1 MRATP
6 GRISSGGG
14 FGLGSRI
21 GGLTGNR
28 WLTLLAMTGALSMI
42 MLDQTVVTVAL
53 PSMTRDL
60 GLSSSG
66 QQWVVNAYVLAMAAC
81 VALGGKLGDRF
92 GPVTCFRVGVV
103 TFFIASVLC
112 GLAPG
117 GGGEVW
123 ILAARAAQGVGA
135 ALMMPVSAKIV
146 MDAFPIQERGRAMAV
161 YAGVSQIF
169 LAVGPLIG
177 GALTEWISWRAV
189 FWLNVPVG
197 VIALILVAVAR
208 PADRRDRT
216 EKVSISAAAMLV
228 TGLLLTVL
236 AIQQGSTWHWGSPA
250 TLVPLALGIIITTAF
265 IVTQWR
271 SATPLV
277 AVRLLARR
285 AFGANLITLGLVQF
299 SLLAAILFSTLY
311 LQDLLHMS
319 PMTAGLA
326 SLPLI
331 LPITVA
337 AQLGGRWY
345 DRRGNRPPV
354 LTGLAIA
361 TLGMICWTISL
372 PHLDYAWQV
381 PGMIITGF
389 GLGLVFSPTN
399 TDALSRVTSAERGQA
414 SGIVQTV
421 RQLGGTLGVAV
432 IGSIVLGVE
441 HQVTRTPIPQHA
453 ADAITVGFWVA
464 TAVFALALVCAA
476 ALLSKE
482 RITDQTEP
490 ALAPAA

>member
-1 MRATP
+1 MNTALNGAVDRAP
-6 GRISSGGG
+6 GRS
-14 FGLGSRI
+14 
-21 GGLTGNR
+21 GNR
-28 WLTLLAMTGALSMI
+28 WLTLFAMTGALSMI

-81 VALGGKLGDRF
+81 VALGGKLGDRL
-92 GPVTCFRVGVV
+92 GPVTCFRVGVIV
-103 TFFIASVLC
+103 FFGASVFC
-112 GLAPG
+112 GIAPTG
-117 GGGEVW
+117 GGGELW
-123 ILAARAAQGVGA
+123 ILAARAAQGIGA

-146 MDAFPIQERGRAMAV
+146 MDAFPISDRGRAMAV

-169 LAVGPLIG
+169 LAIGPLIG

-197 VIALILVAVAR
+197 VLALVLVAIAR
-208 PADRRDRT
+208 PANLRDRDAH
-216 EKVSISAAAMLV
+216 VSVGAAALLV

-236 AIQQGSTWHWGSPA
+236 AIQQGSTWHWSSPA
-250 TLVPLALGIIITTAF
+250 TLIPLVIGLLLTTVF
-265 IVTQWR
+265 VVTQWR

-277 AVRLLARR
+277 AVRLFARR
-285 AFGANLITLGLVQF
+285 AFTANLVILGLVQF

-319 PMTAGLA
+319 PMKAGVA
-326 SLPLI
+326 ALPLI
-331 LPITVA
+331 LPITVG

-354 LTGLAIA
+354 ITGLTIA
-361 TLGMICWTISL
+361 TIGMACWTLSL
-372 PHLDYAWQV
+372 PHLDYKWQV

-399 TDALSRVTSAERGQA
+399 TDALSRVSQAERSQA
-414 SGIVQTV
+414 SGIVQTI
-421 RQLGGTLGVAV
+421 RQLGGTLGVAI
-432 IGSIVLGVE
+432 IGSVVLGIE

-453 ADAITVGFWVA
+453 ADAITAGFWIA
-464 TAVFALALVCAA
+464 TAVFAVALVSAVV
-476 ALLSKE
+476 LLSKE
-482 RITDQTEP
+482 RITDRVIG
-490 ALAPAA
+490 ADASGA

>member
-1 MRATP
+1 MSAPTP
-6 GRISSGGG
+6 VADAPTR
-14 FGLGSRI
+14 
-21 GGLTGNR
+21 GLTGNR

-53 PSMTRDL
+53 PSMTHDL

-81 VALGGKLGDRF
+81 VALGGKLGDRL
-92 GPVTCFRVGVV
+92 GAVTCFRVGVI
-103 TFFIASVLC
+103 TFFAASVFC
-112 GLAPG
+112 GLAPTD
-117 GGGEVW
+117 GGEVW

-146 MDAFPIQERGRAMAV
+146 MDAFPIEERGRAMAV

-197 VIALILVAVAR
+197 VAALVLVAIAR
-208 PADRRDRT
+208 PANERNRDAR
-216 EKVSISAAAMLV
+216 VNFSAAAMLV
-228 TGLLLTVL
+228 TGLLLMVL
-236 AIQQGSTWHWGSPA
+236 AIQQGSTWHWTSAA
-250 TLVPLALGIIITTAF
+250 TLVPLVLGVAITTVF
-265 IVTQWR
+265 VVTQWR

-277 AVRLLARR
+277 AVRLFARR
-285 AFGANLITLGLVQF
+285 AFTANLITLGLVQF

-319 PMTAGLA
+319 PMKAGLA
-326 SLPLI
+326 ALPLI

-354 LTGLAIA
+354 ITGLAIA
-361 TLGMICWTISL
+361 TIGMICWTVSL
-372 PHLDYAWQV
+372 PHLDYAMQV

-399 TDALSRVTSAERGQA
+399 TDALSRVTPAERSQA
-414 SGIVQTV
+414 SGIVQTI

-441 HQVTRTPIPQHA
+441 HQVTRAAIPQHA

-464 TAVFALALVCAA
+464 TAVFALATICAI
-476 ALLSKE
+476 ALLSRE
-482 RITDQTEP
+482 RITQESTSEP
-490 ALAPAA
+490 AL

>member
-1 MRATP
+1 MSTALNGVVNRA
-6 GRISSGGG
+6 SG
-14 FGLGSRI
+14 LS
-21 GGLTGNR
+21 GNR
-28 WLTLLAMTGALSMI
+28 WLTLFAMTGALSMI

-81 VALGGKLGDRF
+81 VALGGKLGDRL
-92 GPVTCFRVGVV
+92 GPVTCFRVGVIL
-103 TFFIASVLC
+103 FFMASVFC
-112 GLAPG
+112 GLAPT

-123 ILAARAAQGVGA
+123 ILAARAAQGIGA

-146 MDAFPIQERGRAMAV
+146 MDAFPISERGRAMAV
-161 YAGVSQIF
+161 YAGVSQVF
-169 LAVGPLIG
+169 LAIGPLIG

-197 VIALILVAVAR
+197 VLALILVAVAR
-208 PADRRDRT
+208 PADVRDRDAH
-216 EKVSISAAAMLV
+216 VSMGAAALLV

-236 AIQQGSTWHWGSPA
+236 AIQQGSTWHWSSPA
-250 TLVPLALGIIITTAF
+250 TLVPLVIGVLLTAVF
-265 IVTQWR
+265 VVTQWR

-277 AVRLLARR
+277 AVRLFARR
-285 AFGANLITLGLVQF
+285 AFTANLVTLGLVQF

-319 PMTAGLA
+319 PMKAGVA
-326 SLPLI
+326 ALPLI
-331 LPITVA
+331 LPITVG

-354 LTGLAIA
+354 ITGLTMA
-361 TLGMICWTISL
+361 TIGMACWTLAL

-399 TDALSRVTSAERGQA
+399 TDALSRVSSAERSQA
-414 SGIVQTV
+414 SGIVQTI

-432 IGSIVLGVE
+432 IGSVILGIE
-441 HQVTRTPIPQHA
+441 HRLTRTPVPQHA
-453 ADAITVGFWVA
+453 ADAITVGFWIA
-464 TAVFALALVCAA
+464 TAVFAVALVSAVV
-476 ALLSKE
+476 LLSKE
-482 RITDQTEP
+482 RITGRTEVDLDV
-490 ALAPAA
+490 AG

>member
-1 MRATP
+1 MSTVINRAST
-6 GRISSGGG
+6 
-14 FGLGSRI
+14 
-21 GGLTGNR
+21 LTGNR
-28 WLTLLAMTGALSMI
+28 WLTLFAMTGALSMI

-81 VALGGKLGDRF
+81 VALGGKLGDRL
-92 GPVTCFRVGVV
+92 GPVTCFRLGVI
-103 TFFIASVLC
+103 TFFVASVFC
-112 GLAPG
+112 GIAPA
-117 GGGEVW
+117 GGGEFW
-123 ILAARAAQGVGA
+123 ILAARAAQGIGA

-146 MDAFPIQERGRAMAV
+146 MDAFPITERGRAMAV

-169 LAVGPLIG
+169 LAIGPLIG
-177 GALTEWISWRAV
+177 GALTEWVSWRAV

-208 PADRRDRT
+208 PANERRRDAH
-216 EKVSISAAAMLV
+216 ISMGAAALLI
-228 TGLLLTVL
+228 TGLFLTVL
-236 AIQQGSTWHWGSPA
+236 AIQQGSTWHWGSAA
-250 TLVPLALGIIITTAF
+250 TLVPLITGLLLTAAF
-265 IVTQWR
+265 VATQWR

-277 AVRLLARR
+277 AVRLFTRR
-285 AFGANLITLGLVQF
+285 AFTANLVTLGLVQF
-299 SLLAAILFSTLY
+299 SLLATILFSTLY
-311 LQDLLHMS
+311 MQDLLHMS
-319 PMTAGLA
+319 PMKAGLA

-354 LTGLAIA
+354 ITGLAIA
-361 TLGMICWTISL
+361 TIGMICWTLAL
-372 PHLDYAWQV
+372 PHLDYTLQV

-399 TDALSRVTSAERGQA
+399 TDALSRVSTAERSQA
-414 SGIVQTV
+414 SGIVQTI

-432 IGSIVLGVE
+432 IGSIVMGIE

-464 TAVFALALVCAA
+464 TGVFALALGSAVVF
-476 ALLSKE
+476 LSRE
-482 RITDQTEP
+482 RIIAQPAGTTEP
-490 ALAPAA
+490 AL

>member
-1 MRATP
+1 MNTTTIRAVSAAP
-6 GRISSGGG
+6 G
-14 FGLGSRI
+14 LA
-21 GGLTGNR
+21 GNR
-28 WLTLLAMTGALSMI
+28 WLTLFAMTGALSMI

-53 PSMTRDL
+53 PSMTHDL

-81 VALGGKLGDRF
+81 VALGGKLGDRL
-92 GPVTCFRVGVV
+92 GPVTCFCLGVV
-103 TFFIASVLC
+103 TFFAASVFC

-117 GGGEVW
+117 GGGETW

-146 MDAFPIQERGRAMAV
+146 MEAFPITERGRAMAV

-197 VIALILVAVAR
+197 LLALVLVAIAK
-208 PADRRDRT
+208 PDNSRDRAAR
-216 EKVSISAAAMLV
+216 VSLRGAAMLV

-236 AIQQGSTWHWGSPA
+236 AIQQGSTWHWTAPA
-250 TLVPLALGIIITTAF
+250 TLASLIVGVLILGVF
-265 IVTQWR
+265 VLTQWR

-277 AVRLLARR
+277 AVRLFARR
-285 AFGANLITLGLVQF
+285 AFTANLVTLGLVQF
-299 SLLAAILFSTLY
+299 SLLATILFATLY

-319 PMTAGLA
+319 PMKAGA
-326 SLPLI
+326 AVLPLI

-354 LTGLAIA
+354 ITGLAIA
-361 TLGMICWTISL
+361 TIGMARWSVAL
-372 PHLDYAWQV
+372 PHLDYVLQV

-399 TDALSRVTSAERGQA
+399 TDALSRVSAAERSQA
-414 SGIVQTV
+414 SGLVQTI

-441 HQVTRTPIPQHA
+441 HQVTRTPIPQHG

-464 TAVFALALVCAA
+464 TAVFGLALACAVV
-476 ALLSKE
+476 LLSKE
-482 RITDQTEP
+482 RITVPRDVASEP
-490 ALAPAA
+490 AV